1 MTDAEGAMGSTCP
14 REQHNEYGDPGAGD
28 FLPPYAGNLDIMTAA
43 ARQVG
48 ELFARH
54 LLGVREEVAA

>member
-1 MTDAEGAMGSTCP
+1 MPPAASV
-14 REQHNEYGDPGAGD
+14 RENNEYGDPGTGNL
-28 FLPPYAGNLDIMTAA
+28 LPPYAGNLDMMTAA

-54 LLGVREEVAA
+54 LLGLRKEVAA